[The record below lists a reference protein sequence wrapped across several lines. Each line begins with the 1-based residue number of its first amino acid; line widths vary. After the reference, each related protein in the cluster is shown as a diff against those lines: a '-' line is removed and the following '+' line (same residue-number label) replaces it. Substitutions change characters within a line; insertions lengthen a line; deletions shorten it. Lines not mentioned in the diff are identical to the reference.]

1 MANINDRIGS
11 QSVVRVLSNASSPP
25 SNLIRL
31 NDIDNTLKTEDGMI
45 LVWDLSSEKFIMTSV
60 IDSSSTTIE
69 GIAYFTNDTDSTNTT
84 NGAIIVSG
92 GVGIAKN
99 LNVGLGLSITGIAV
113 FESDVDINAAVNILN
128 DLVVQD
134 SIRIDDNLRVT
145 GLSTFNSNVDINAA
159 LDVSSTS
166 TFNATVNILN
176 DLDVQDS
183 VKIDDNLRVTGL
195 STFNSN
201 VDINAALDVSSTS
214 TFSDN
219 VNILKDL
226 VVQDSIRIDD
236 NLRVTGLST
245 FNSNVDINA
254 AVNILNDLNVQDSV
268 SIDNDLVVSRDLFVS
283 GITTLASSGGI
294 TTTGGDVY
302 VGGDLYVADDL
313 VIDEFNFRKGTIR
326 EDLNVLGLTT
336 TRNLIVTGVS
346 TFQNNVNVSGF
357 VTVTEGLYYDENDYS
372 GPNGIAYFDNDG
384 KLVSTA
390 STVGFITTSNY
401 ILTTETAG
409 IGTPVWTTTIDGGEY

>member
-11 QSVVRVLSNASSPP
+11 QNVIRVLSNASSPP
-25 SNLIRL
+25 ANLINL
-31 NDIDNTLKTEDGMI
+31 NDVDSTLRTEDGMI
-45 LVWDLSSEKFIMTSV
+45 LVWDLPSEKFIMTSV

-69 GIAYFTNDTDSTNTT
+69 GIAYFTNDTNSTNTT

-113 FESDVDINAAVNILN
+113 FESNVDINAAVNILN

-134 SIRIDDNLRVT
+134 SV
-145 GLSTFNSNVDINAA
+145 
-159 LDVSSTS
+159 
-166 TFNATVNILN
+166 
-176 DLDVQDS
+176 
-183 VKIDDNLRVTGL
+183 
-195 STFNSN
+195 
-201 VDINAALDVSSTS
+201 
-214 TFSDN
+214 
-219 VNILKDL
+219 
-226 VVQDSIRIDD
+226 RIDD

-254 AVNILNDLNVQDSV
+254 AVNISNDLDVQDSV
-268 SIDNDLVVSRDLFVS
+268 SIGNDLVVSRNVFVS

-302 VGGDLYVADDL
+302 VGGDLYVSDDL
-313 VIDEFNFRKGTIR
+313 VIDEFDSRRGTIR

-357 VTVTEGLYYDENDYS
+357 VTVTEGLYYDEDDYS
-372 GPNGIAYFDNDG
+372 GPNGIAYFDNSG
-384 KLVSTA
+384 KLVSAA

-401 ILTTETAG
+401 ILTTETTG

>member
-11 QSVVRVLSNASSPP
+11 QNVIRVLSNASSPP
-25 SNLIRL
+25 ANLINL
-31 NDIDNTLKTEDGMI
+31 NDVDSTLRTEDGMI
-45 LVWDLSSEKFIMTSV
+45 LVWDLPSEKFIMTSV

-99 LNVGLGLSITGIAV
+99 LTVGLGLSITGIAV
-113 FESDVDINAAVNILN
+113 FESNVDINAAVNILN

-134 SIRIDDNLRVT
+134 SV
-145 GLSTFNSNVDINAA
+145 
-159 LDVSSTS
+159 
-166 TFNATVNILN
+166 
-176 DLDVQDS
+176 
-183 VKIDDNLRVTGL
+183 
-195 STFNSN
+195 
-201 VDINAALDVSSTS
+201 
-214 TFSDN
+214 
-219 VNILKDL
+219 
-226 VVQDSIRIDD
+226 RIDD

-254 AVNILNDLNVQDSV
+254 AVNISNDLDVQDSV
-268 SIDNDLVVSRDLFVS
+268 SIDNDLVVSRNVFVS

-302 VGGDLYVADDL
+302 VGGDLYVSDDL
-313 VIDEFNFRKGTIR
+313 VIDEFDSRRGTIR

-357 VTVTEGLYYDENDYS
+357 VTVTEGLYYDEDDYS
-372 GPNGIAYFDNDG
+372 GPNGIAYFDNSG
-384 KLVSTA
+384 KLVSAA

-401 ILTTETAG
+401 ILTTETTG

>member
-11 QSVVRVLSNASSPP
+11 QNVIRVLSNASSPP
-25 SNLIRL
+25 ANLINL
-31 NDIDNTLKTEDGMI
+31 NDVDSTLRTEDGMI
-45 LVWDLSSEKFIMTSV
+45 LVWDLPSEKFIMTSV

-113 FESDVDINAAVNILN
+113 FESNVDINAAVNILN

-134 SIRIDDNLRVT
+134 SV
-145 GLSTFNSNVDINAA
+145 
-159 LDVSSTS
+159 
-166 TFNATVNILN
+166 
-176 DLDVQDS
+176 
-183 VKIDDNLRVTGL
+183 
-195 STFNSN
+195 
-201 VDINAALDVSSTS
+201 
-214 TFSDN
+214 
-219 VNILKDL
+219 
-226 VVQDSIRIDD
+226 RIDD

-254 AVNILNDLNVQDSV
+254 AVNISNDLDVQDSV
-268 SIDNDLVVSRDLFVS
+268 SIDNDLVVSRNVFVS

-302 VGGDLYVADDL
+302 VGGDLYVSDDL
-313 VIDEFNFRKGTIR
+313 VIDEFDSRRGTIR

-357 VTVTEGLYYDENDYS
+357 VTVTEGLYYDEDDYS
-372 GPNGIAYFDNDG
+372 GPNGIAYFDNSG
-384 KLVSTA
+384 KLVSAA

-401 ILTTETAG
+401 ILTTETTG

>member
-11 QSVVRVLSNASSPP
+11 QNVIRVLSNASSPP
-25 SNLIRL
+25 ANLINL
-31 NDIDNTLKTEDGMI
+31 NDVDSTLRTEDGMI
-45 LVWDLSSEKFIMTSV
+45 LVWDLPSEKFIMTSV

-113 FESDVDINAAVNILN
+113 FESNVDINAAVNILN

-134 SIRIDDNLRVT
+134 SVRIDDNLRVA
-145 GLSTFNSNVDINAA
+145 GLSTFNSNVDINAS

-166 TFNATVNILN
+166 TFNDNVNILN
-176 DLDVQDS
+176 DLVVQDS
-183 VKIDDNLRVTGL
+183 V
-195 STFNSN
+195 
-201 VDINAALDVSSTS
+201 
-214 TFSDN
+214 
-219 VNILKDL
+219 
-226 VVQDSIRIDD
+226 RIDD

-254 AVNILNDLNVQDSV
+254 AVNISNDLDVQDSV
-268 SIDNDLVVSRDLFVS
+268 SIDNDLVVSRNVFVS

-302 VGGDLYVADDL
+302 VGGDLYVSDDL
-313 VIDEFNFRKGTIR
+313 VIDEFDSRRGTIR

-357 VTVTEGLYYDENDYS
+357 VTVTEGLYYDEDDYS
-372 GPNGIAYFDNDG
+372 GPNGIAYFDNSG
-384 KLVSTA
+384 KLVSAA

-401 ILTTETAG
+401 ILTTETTG